1 MSGRKIIN
9 ENKDDGGAEH
19 PGNINKVYWIMDY
32 VHQIR
37 HFQTDEAGPISCRQ
51 GAATSLPET
60 ASFA

>member
-1 MSGRKIIN
+1 
-9 ENKDDGGAEH
+9 
-19 PGNINKVYWIMDY
+19 MDY